1 MLINPT
7 ITAPSSICYDG
18 NVFTITITG
27 TVDSR
32 ARNYSVNGSA
42 YQSSSNFTFN
52 AAGTYNLVIK
62 MVMDLYYVDYVDI
75 LS

>member
-1 MLINPT
+1 MYCWYSCNCLYDENPT

-27 TVDSR
+27 TVDSGVGPE
-32 ARNYSVNGSA
+32 NCCGSA

-52 AAGTYNLVIK
+52 AAGTYNQ
-62 MVMDLYYVDYVDI
+62 
-75 LS
+75 